1 MKRVISL
8 YSDDFYKKK
17 AEEFY
22 REARGYVEEK
32 KYKEAAAAFQ
42 QASQFDAYNPEY
54 SYFAGVYYYMV
65 DEIEEALS
73 CLKKALK
80 ISPEETEFQYTY
92 AKILYRNNEISKA
105 SVIFQRIAEEEMNL
119 QAMIHWARCLSK
131 ENKHEKAI
139 DVLQNVLFMDPANH
153 EALFELG
160 CVYVGLHNYSKAE
173 EIFKKNMKKNR
184 YYLAPRYFLAK
195 VYWKTRKHDEAI
207 EILMKIKEEF
217 PEETEL
223 ADKYIKGIE
232 MAKNI

>member
-22 REARGYVEEK
+22 REARDYVEQK
-32 KYKEAAAAFQ
+32 KYKEAAVTFQ
-42 QASQFDAYNPEY
+42 QASQFDTYNPEY

-65 DEIEEALS
+65 DEIEEALT

-80 ISPEETEFQYTY
+80 LSPEESEYQYTY
-92 AKILYRNNEISKA
+92 AKILYRNNEITKA
-105 SVIFQRIAEEEMNL
+105 SAIFEKLAEEEMNL

-131 ENKHEKAI
+131 EVRHEKAI
-139 DVLQNVLFMDPANH
+139 KVLQNVLFMEPNNQ

-160 CVYVGLHNYSKAE
+160 CVYVGLHQYAKAE
-173 EIFKKNMKKNR
+173 EIFIKNMKKNKQ
-184 YYLAPRYFLAK
+184 YLAPRYFLAK

-207 EILMKIKEEF
+207 TILTEIKKEF
-217 PEETEL
+217 PEETL
-223 ADKYIKGIE
+223 LVDKYIKGIE
-232 MAKNI
+232 MAKSI